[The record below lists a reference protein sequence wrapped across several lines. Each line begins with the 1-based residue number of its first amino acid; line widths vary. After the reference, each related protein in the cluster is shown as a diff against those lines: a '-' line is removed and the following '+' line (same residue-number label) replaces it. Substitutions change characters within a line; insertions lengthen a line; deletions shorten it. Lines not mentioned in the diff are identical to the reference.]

1 MLTNVETS
9 SKFLEA
15 TGKAISLYN
24 KGFVFSALYGSQNYG
39 LATPTSDVDIKVGFL
54 PSPQEVLLT
63 AKRQAFTHTE
73 NGSTDNTILAK
84 DLRDVFT
91 EFYKQNLNF
100 LEVLA
105 TPYFFTLDK
114 NCDKLFEEL
123 RTRSDEVARYYER
136 GFYLCNCGLFNKLD
150 VDFQKD
156 RVDKKKF
163 TFGLYLRDFL
173 DKYSAGVPFNYCFDS
188 SNVEFYQQVRSL
200 DNEEFVKSYDSLFRY
215 EYGHAGDSKFAIGIQ
230 ALNEP
235 ESYGTSEYNLEF
247 ALKSEATGELLTKV
261 YVTVVSIESS
271 TTPED

>member
-15 TGKAISLYN
+15 TGKAIALYD

-63 AKRQAFTHTE
+63 AKRQAFTHTD

-91 EFYKQNLNF
+91 ELYKQNLNF

-105 TPYFFTLDK
+105 TPYFLTPDK
-114 NCDKLFEEL
+114 DCEKLFGTL
-123 RTRSDEVARYYER
+123 RDHSDEIARYYER

-150 VDFQKD
+150 TDFQKG

-173 DKYSAGVPFNYCFDS
+173 DKYSEGVPFSDCFDS
-188 SNVEFYQQVRSL
+188 SNVKFYRQVRSL
-200 DNEEFVKSYDSLFRY
+200 DDREFAKK
-215 EYGHAGDSKFAIGIQ
+215 YGHADLWKEGK
-230 ALNEP
+230 
-235 ESYGTSEYNLEF
+235 
-247 ALKSEATGELLTKV
+247 ATMDKYFQKAQNMSQTKNDMTRKWMDELLYDFTWK
-261 YVTVVSIESS
+261 YVVKEGCF
-271 TTPED
+271 